1 MTYAW
6 RWLAI
11 TEVKSARQGTSVE
24 PVPLPLELAQGLIA
38 ADAGAAKELGVVL
51 TSTLDASSSG
61 FSLFTGL
68 AELAEQEARAFLP
81 SASALMGTLLPQ
93 DANGALLRDVR
104 YRGVRLGE
112 GATGR
117 YSDSREGGSLHTD
130 GPHLPGEPPDYF
142 TLFCVRQAAAGGGL
156 ILVHLDDI
164 LARLSPESVRTLRG
178 VFQFDRRVAHAAD
191 PTVAR
196 PVLTDERIS
205 YLREYI
211 NLGHAHP
218 GVPPLLPSQRSA
230 LDELDALLDG
240 SAPRR
245 SWKLAPG
252 ELAVIDNR
260 TLCHGRTPFRDD
272 ADGTQRLMLRNWI
285 RATGGRRR

>member
-1 MTYAW
+1 MCDTA
-6 RWLAI
+6 
-11 TEVKSARQGTSVE
+11 VSGSVR
-24 PVPLPLELAQGLIA
+24 ELQVATRTA
-38 ADAGAAKELGVVL
+38 
-51 TSTLDASSSG
+51 
-61 FSLFTGL
+61 
-68 AELAEQEARAFLP
+68 ARAAACTP
-81 SASALMGTLLPQ
+81 TDHICQVSRPTTSPCSAS
-93 DANGALLRDVR
+93 D
-104 YRGVRLGE
+104 
-112 GATGR
+112 
-117 YSDSREGGSLHTD
+117 
-130 GPHLPGEPPDYF
+130 
-142 TLFCVRQAAAGGGL
+142 RQRPGGGL
-156 ILVHLDDI
+156 VLVHLDDI

-272 ADGTQRLMLRNWI
+272 ADGTQRLMLRTWI